1 MLQIIL
7 FALIALSLILF
18 MKSYHPEY
26 AMIAS
31 AAAGMIML
39 AAIAVKIVQPIR
51 ELFGLLEDYGVDRQL
66 TIYLLKA
73 LGICYLTRFSAGL
86 CADFGQTNLSGKV
99 ELAGRAAIF
108 LLSLPLIRNILNVG
122 LSLM

>member
-7 FALIALSLILF
+7 FAIIALTLILF
-18 MKSYHPEY
+18 LKSYHPEY

-39 AAIAVKIVQPIR
+39 AAVAMKIVQPIR

-66 TIYLLKA
+66 TVYLLKA

-86 CADFGQTNLSGKV
+86 CADFGQNNLSGKV